1 MPVKLRAILKD
12 WFKRGKYPSESQFAD
27 WIDSFVHKTEDKV
40 PIVMVEGLA
49 DQLNSKYDHQS
60 GKLLERKYTA
70 LSDAFAGYEPQIRQL
85 NDLCDFFHVVEE
97 DDERNFDLDD
107 MTVPGYYFLVVYSGG
122 EIVWHRILIVE
133 CSDWEDIASESE
145 RKLYSQ
151 VLFTPEGQMFRQGHY
166 GYKESDDGDH
176 VYSISWDDWQSVQE
190 IFSTLRSD
198 LNAIEESH
206 GNLRKDFDSLPFY
219 AGVPDYSTTELAP
232 GVYVYS
238 NSMDGMNIATVSSQI
253 NPVVVSRPQGGS
265 IVQKQ
270 MQDFY
275 CTELSPDGLRCRSGT
290 VDVFGM
296 TPDSEPRLISWSEW
310 QPVGG
315 NGSGAGAGS
324 ADSFTD
330 EEIERIA
337 ISVGG
342 YILPAE
348 AVEPITDPEI
358 DRMAV
363 KSGIMDIT

>member
-60 GKLLERKYTA
+60 GRLLERKYTA

-85 NDLCDFFHVVEE
+85 NDLCNFFHVVEE

-151 VLFTPEGQMFRQGHY
+151 ILFAPEGLMFRQGHY
-166 GYKESDDGDH
+166 GYKESNDGDH
-176 VYSISWDDWQSVQE
+176 VYSISWDDWQTMQD
-190 IFSTLRSD
+190 ILSTLSFELD
-198 LNAIEESH
+198 TLKESH
-206 GNLRKDFDSLPFY
+206 DILRTDFDSLPFY
-219 AGVPDYSTTELAP
+219 ADVPDYSTTGLLP

-238 NSMDGMNIATVSSQI
+238 DGMDGVIVAAVSSCI

-265 IVQKQ
+265 VVQKQ
-270 MQDFY
+270 MHVFN
-275 CTELSPDGLRCRSGT
+275 CMEFSPDGLRCRSGT
-290 VDVFGM
+290 VDIFGM
-296 TPDSEPRLISWSEW
+296 TPDSEPRLIGWGEW

-315 NGSGAGAGS
+315 DGSGSGA

-330 EEIERIA
+330 EEIEQIA
-337 ISVGG
+337 LSVGG